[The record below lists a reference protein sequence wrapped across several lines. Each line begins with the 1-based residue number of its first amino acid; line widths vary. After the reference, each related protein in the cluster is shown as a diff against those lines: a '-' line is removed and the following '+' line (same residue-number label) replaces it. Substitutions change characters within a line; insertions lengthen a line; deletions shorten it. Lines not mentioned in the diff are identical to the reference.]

1 MDGLRMVIFSVELAL
16 GEMVVGERGGRWVGG
31 EG

>member
-16 GEMVVGERGGRWVGG
+16 GRDGCGRKGREVGG
-31 EG
+31 W